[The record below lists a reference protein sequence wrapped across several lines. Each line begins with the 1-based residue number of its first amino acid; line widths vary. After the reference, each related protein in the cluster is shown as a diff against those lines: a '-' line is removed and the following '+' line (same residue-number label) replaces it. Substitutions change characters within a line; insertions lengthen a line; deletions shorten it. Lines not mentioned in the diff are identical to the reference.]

1 MGEPVSNSSAVKISP
16 ELAEAARQESAISA
30 RSMTQQIEYWARIG
44 RALERSPSVSMSRVR
59 AALKAS
65 LDYDALNADE
75 RAVVLGRVEG
85 HVFDPQGDS
94 SLHREFREAAR
105 SYSAVDEHGSIVKVL
120 PGGERVPLKAA
131 RRSAR
136 QRKR

>member
-1 MGEPVSNSSAVKISP
+1 MSNSSAVKISA
-16 ELAEAARQESAISA
+16 ELAESARRESAISA

-44 RALERSPSVSMSRVR
+44 RAVERSPSVSMSRVQ

-75 RAVVLGRVEG
+75 RAVVLGRVEA
-85 HVFDPQGDS
+85 HVFDPRGNS
-94 SLHREFREAAR
+94 SLHRQFRKAGR
-105 SYSAVDEHGSIVKVL
+105 SYSAVDEHGSMVKVL
-120 PGGERVPLKAA
+120 PSGERVPLKGT

-136 QRKR
+136 QRDR